1 MSEKFRATV
10 PPSTALKVL
19 KLRRQGMAVTEVA
32 RATGLPPARVEEVS
46 EKLGWPDEAKVDR
59 EIRELEELV
68 VLDSGMQTQGAPKP
82 GPARPRPVDEP
93 ERTAPAATPS
103 SSPSSAPL
111 EAMISRGLKSP
122 SKKIVSAAERAEK
135 AVATLRELLA
145 VDEEKRKAD
154 AERAQKLARYESEVA
169 RLERELAEA
178 KKRRQALKSPSSSA
192 KPKGKGSTSG
202 SSGRVSP
209 CTAAGVL
216 PADVRAWASMA
227 GVEISPRGAISES
240 VVNRYLAAMGGAA

>member
-1 MSEKFRATV
+1 MIEKFKATV

-19 KLRRQGMAVTEVA
+19 KLRRQGMSVTEVTQ
-32 RATGLPPARVEEVS
+32 ATGLPPARVEEVS
-46 EKLGWPDEAKVDR
+46 EKLGWPDEARVDR

-68 VLDSGMQTQGAPKP
+68 VLDSGLHPQGAPKP

-93 ERTAPAATPS
+93 EGTVSAAPA
-103 SSPSSAPL
+103 PSSAPV

-122 SKKIVSAAERAEK
+122 SKKIVSAAERAEN

-178 KKRRQALKSPSSSA
+178 KKRRQALKSPSTSV
-192 KPKGKGSTSG
+192 KPKDTGSTSG

>member
-1 MSEKFRATV
+1 MSEKFKATV

-19 KLRRQGMAVTEVA
+19 KLRRQGMSVTEVTQ
-32 RATGLPPARVEEVS
+32 ATGLPPARVEELS
-46 EKLGWPDEAKVDR
+46 EKLGWPDEARVDR

-68 VLDSGMQTQGAPKP
+68 VLDSGLQTQGAPKP

-103 SSPSSAPL
+103 SSPSSAP
-111 EAMISRGLKSP
+111 
-122 SKKIVSAAERAEK
+122 V
-135 AVATLRELLA
+135 
-145 VDEEKRKAD
+145 
-154 AERAQKLARYESEVA
+154 
-169 RLERELAEA
+169 EA
-178 KKRRQALKSPSSSA
+178 KKRRQALKSPSTSA
-192 KPKGKGSTSG
+192 KPKDTGSTAA

>member
-19 KLRRQGMAVTEVA
+19 KLRRQGMAVTEVT

-46 EKLGWPDEAKVDR
+46 EKLGWPDEARVDR

-68 VLDSGMQTQGAPKP
+68 VLDSGLQTRGAPKP

-93 ERTAPAATPS
+93 EGTAPVASTS
-103 SSPSSAPL
+103 SSSSGSAPV

-122 SKKIVSAAERAEK
+122 TKKIVSAAERAEN
-135 AVATLRELLA
+135 AVATLREMLA

-169 RLERELAEA
+169 RLERELAEV
-178 KKRRQALKSPSSSA
+178 KKRRQALKSP
-192 KPKGKGSTSG
+192 STSG

-209 CTAAGVL
+209 CKAAGVL
-216 PADVRAWASMA
+216 ASDVRAWASMA
-227 GVEISPRGAISES
+227 GVEVSVRGTPSES